1 MKINIEPKKIYKKV
15 AINLFEKA
23 KIKVVN
29 KMITLTELQPSTIRA
44 IYLELQMTLY
54 DGSNSCLIIS
64 QSAPKKQAYFLFV
77 PLQNALCH
85 QQRFFEYE
93 IDLNKSSRLL

>member
-44 IYLELQMTLY
+44 IYLEL
-54 DGSNSCLIIS
+54 
-64 QSAPKKQAYFLFV
+64 
-77 PLQNALCH
+77 
-85 QQRFFEYE
+85 
-93 IDLNKSSRLL
+93 

>member
-23 KIKVVN
+23 NIKVAN

-44 IYLELQMTLY
+44 MYLKL
-54 DGSNSCLIIS
+54 
-64 QSAPKKQAYFLFV
+64 
-77 PLQNALCH
+77 
-85 QQRFFEYE
+85 
-93 IDLNKSSRLL
+93 